1 MDNHY
6 KLGNWGESNHK
17 TTRSIIGDF
26 KLRNQFEIF
35 LPFSATIATILFL
48 RIAYIL
54 IRRIINV

>member
-48 RIAYIL
+48 NCLYF
-54 IRRIINV
+54 N